1 MCGIHPLTQRYVQ
14 GGQMSKY
21 GDVAVE
27 ATRIAQTGVCPIEA
41 WNTAAARKFK
51 DRIASINKGCPKS
64 TFLGLAEDGFVLGVP
79 SGSYT
84 KSVLNKQYAL
94 EALALLNQDPNVRN
108 DLKNL
113 WALSCGSESKAHNNQ
128 MDVVVSLWLS
138 GLLK

>member
-1 MCGIHPLTQRYVQ
+1 
-14 GGQMSKY
+14 MSKY
-21 GDVAVE
+21 GDVAIE

-41 WNTAAARKFK
+41 WKTAATREFK

-94 EALALLNQDPNVRN
+94 EALALLNHDRNVRN
-108 DLKNL
+108 DLKNYGL
-113 WALSCGSESKAHNNQ
+113 NRVVPSRKRITIKWTLLFRCG
-128 MDVVVSLWLS
+128 
-138 GLLK
+138 

>member
-1 MCGIHPLTQRYVQ
+1 
-14 GGQMSKY
+14 MSKY

-41 WNTAAARKFK
+41 WKTAATREFK

-64 TFLGLAEDGFVLGVP
+64 TFLGLAEDGFILGVP

-84 KSVLNKQYAL
+84 KSILNKQYAL
-94 EALALLNQDPNVRN
+94 EALALLKHDGNFRK
-108 DLKNL
+108 DLKKL
-113 WALSCGSESKAHNNQ
+113 WAQSCGSESKAHNHQ

-138 GLLK
+138 GFLK